1 MSKALSSL
9 AALRATAAAAQPV
22 PAAVAAP
29 APTPVPP
36 TPVAVVPQT
45 APAPTAT
52 RSQTEIEDREFVQRV
67 MDPAP
72 PALRTN
78 NRQRST
84 PVAPSREGLVGVTIH
99 MRPEGRRVLKQL
111 AAETDMSVEELG
123 RMAFNMLLT
132 HYQKPRLI

>member
-9 AALRATAAAAQPV
+9 AALRATAAAA
-22 PAAVAAP
+22 PAAV
-29 APTPVPP
+29 
-36 TPVAVVPQT
+36 T
-45 APAPTAT
+45 APAPAPVPPAPVVVVPPPAAT
-52 RSQTEIEDREFVQRV
+52 PAPARAQNDIEDPAFVQRV
-67 MDPAP
+67 LDPAP

-78 NRQRST
+78 SRQRST
-84 PVAPSREGLVGVTIH
+84 PIAPSREGLVGVTIH